1 MKLQKLIINGF
12 GPYALKQELDFA
24 TNLKDKNMF
33 VITGNTGAGKTTIFD
48 AINFALYGEP
58 SGSDRDGKS
67 LRSDFADQDTP
78 TEVELW
84 FSLRGKDY
92 YVKRTPTYLKPKQR
106 GEGFTESKAT
116 AEIKISKDKTI
127 TGAKEVTKEVENI
140 LGITTEQFKQLVMIP
155 QGEFKKLL
163 NAKSEEKEDIFRKIF
178 GTEIF
183 ESIQKHIKEEA
194 NKLKRSIEVVER
206 DRLNKIKSF
215 MCKEEDDELY
225 RLINAN
231 DINIDKLMISFEQ
244 SIERD
249 IKDQQILEEKVQQV
263 NEVIKKIQSEIALG
277 EATNRKF
284 SILEKNKEELDKLNI
299 QVEEYKKKRLQLDR
313 GRKAVTVRA
322 FEEKYNDKNRE
333 FKALDLKLIEIE
345 KDLVIYKE
353 NYEKAKI
360 EFIKQQNR
368 EEEKNGLIK
377 DRDEKVRLKEKVSE
391 YEENSKNVNVLQEK
405 VKTLKGRIETI
416 QSSTL
421 KNDETLQFIDK
432 ELQHINSAKEEKG
445 KLEIQQIDC
454 NNKKRKILDLTSSI
468 NQWIKDK
475 KKHGEATVAFNEVDK
490 EFLLA
495 KTTYEELED
504 TFRRSQAGLLALEL
518 ENGNP
523 CPVCGSTHHPKIAQ
537 LENNEVTEESVKN
550 RKAVLEI
557 LREKRDNTLQGL
569 TEINTSIKSIKEN
582 SINPL
587 LKEVLSKEDFHSVNE
602 VVIQVESV
610 SKENQVLLV
619 EINNTLEK
627 LKNIIHNEEKLLQE
641 KSKLQKSNE
650 ELRRELQLKNS
661 ELVVEE
667 GNLRAANNTLTMIKS
682 EFKGE
687 IKTSK
692 DLEEIIRVL
701 SDKLNTLKFD
711 YEQAERNFNTS
722 KTLLDQEEG
731 KQKTTKIM
739 KEKAEKELKEAVE
752 VFKEKVLALSFE
764 NYTDYKSAVLSEAT
778 IELFDKEINDFN
790 SRLVGAQKLYEA
802 SSKEVEGIILV
813 DLTVFEEKLR
823 AENEVKTNLDT
834 GGKEIFARI
843 KNNQGVLEVCKN
855 FNRAIED
862 EEKKYKVVGKLSNV
876 VNGDNIKKIS
886 FERYVLASYFEDIIQ
901 AANLRFNKITAG
913 RFELFRKEDM
923 GDKRKGQGLDLEVFD
938 NYTGK
943 ARDIKT
949 LSGGES
955 FKASLSM
962 ALGLADVVQ
971 AYAGGIQLDTMFI
984 DEGFGTLDPES
995 LDNAIECLMDL
1006 QNDGRLVGI
1015 ISHVAELK
1023 ERITTRLEV
1032 RATNKGS
1039 KAEFIS

>member
-1 MKLQKLIINGF
+1 MKLQKLVINGF
-12 GPYALKQELDFA
+12 GPYALKQELDFE

-67 LRSDFADQDTP
+67 LRSDFADPDTP

-106 GEGFTESKAT
+106 GEGYTESKAT

-178 GTEIF
+178 GTEVF

-194 NKLKRSIEVVER
+194 NKLKKAVEVVER

-215 MCKEEDDELY
+215 MCKEEDEELY
-225 RLINAN
+225 RLINAS
-231 DINIDKLMISFEQ
+231 DPNIDKLMISFEE
-244 SIERD
+244 SIQRE
-249 IKDQQILEEKVQQV
+249 IKDQQALEEKIQQV

-284 SILEKNKEELDKLNI
+284 SILEKNKEELEKLNL

-313 GRKAVTVRA
+313 GRKAITVRA

-333 FKALDLKLIEIE
+333 FKALDSKLIEIE

-353 NYEKAKI
+353 NYEKSKI

-377 DRDEKVRLKEKVSE
+377 DRDEKARLKEKISE
-391 YEENSKNVNVLQEK
+391 YEENSKKVNVLQEK
-405 VKTLKGRIETI
+405 VMGLKGRIEII
-416 QSSTL
+416 QSNTL
-421 KNDETLQFIDK
+421 KNDETLQFIDR

-454 NNKKRKILDLTSSI
+454 NNKKRKILDLTTSI

-475 KKHGEATVAFNEVDK
+475 KKHSEATVVFYEVDK

-495 KTTYEELED
+495 KTTCEELED
-504 TFRRSQAGLLALEL
+504 TFRRSQAGILALGL
-518 ENGNP
+518 ENGSP
-523 CPVCGSTHHPKIAQ
+523 CPVCGSSHHPKVAQ

-550 RKAVLEI
+550 RKAALEI

-569 TEINTSIKSIKEN
+569 TEINTSIKSMKEN

-587 LKEVLSKEDFHSVNE
+587 LKEVLNKEDFHSVKE
-602 VVIQVESV
+602 VAIEVEGV
-610 SKENQVLLV
+610 SKENEALLV
-619 EINNTLEK
+619 EINNNIEK

-641 KSKLQKSNE
+641 KSKLQKNNE

-667 GNLRAANNTLTMIKS
+667 GNLRAANNTLSMIKS

-701 SDKLNTLKFD
+701 SDKLNTLKLDF
-711 YEQAERNFNTS
+711 EQADRNFNTS

-739 KEKAEKELKEAVE
+739 REKAEVELKEAVDI
-752 VFKEKVLALSFE
+752 FKEKVLALSFE

-778 IELFDKEINDFN
+778 IELLDKEINDFN

-802 SSKEVEGIILV
+802 SLKEIEGISLV

-823 AENEVKTNLDT
+823 VENEVKTNLDN
-834 GGKEIFARI
+834 GSKEIFARI
-843 KNNQGVLEVCKN
+843 KNNQGVLDVCKK
-855 FNRAIED
+855 FNKDIDE

-876 VNGDNIKKIS
+876 VNGDNTKKIS

-913 RFELFRKEDM
+913 RFELLRKEDM

-943 ARDIKT
+943 ARDVKT

>member
-194 NKLKRSIEVVER
+194 NKLKKAIEVVER

-231 DINIDKLMISFEQ
+231 DINIDKLMISFEE

-249 IKDQQILEEKVQQV
+249 IRDQQILEEKIQQV

-495 KTTYEELED
+495 KTTYEESED

-523 CPVCGSTHHPKIAQ
+523 CPVCGSTHHPKVAQ

-587 LKEVLSKEDFHSVNE
+587 LKEVLNKEDFHSVNE

-711 YEQAERNFNTS
+711 FEQAERNFNTS

-843 KNNQGVLEVCKN
+843 KNNQGVLEVCKK
-855 FNRAIED
+855 FNKDIDE

-913 RFELFRKEDM
+913 RFELLRKEDM

-943 ARDIKT
+943 ARDVKT